1 MNLKEAFRYQNK
13 LQRLMEEAESI
24 LMRER
29 NVVKVE
35 NTLLL
40 HKVNPEATN
49 ETTVEA
55 PDTEYADRVNE
66 IAMLLMYL
74 LEQRRLLGY
83 AIRDAKKS
91 LELDFD
97 GEVSLNGKRQELANV
112 FRRMGEIR
120 SSETVLPG
128 GGVGH
133 GGVLGL
139 GAHGLSAA
147 QGAGHAVGAEEDG
160 ALVMSTGIIG
170 HFLPMDTIEKGIQKI
185 TKKLKDDERSLIA
198 AAKGI
203 MTTDTHHKLFSK
215 QVTLEDGTVVNIAGM
230 AKGAGMIAPN
240 MATFLGI
247 VLTDAVLDGKSAQ
260 KLLKKIVHTTFNCI
274 TVDGH
279 TSTNDSLLLLAN
291 GAAGGQSA
299 AKSKDF
305 ANALESICA
314 DLARSIPEDGEGA
327 SHLVTINVKGL
338 KTEADARHIAR
349 LVAESPLTKC
359 ALYGNDPNWGRIMS
373 SAGYSGIPFDVKK
386 ATLHINGFLVFAN
399 GAPTDFDAAEVSRSM
414 ASEREI
420 TIDLKFG
427 EGRQSCRFWT
437 CDLTA
442 DYVHINADYHT

>member
-1 MNLKEAFRYQNK
+1 MAKAEKTKQFIPQGFRFAAMYTGIKQDK
-13 LQRLMEEAESI
+13 TR
-24 LMRER
+24 
-29 NVVKVE
+29 
-35 NTLLL
+35 
-40 HKVNPEATN
+40 
-49 ETTVEA
+49 
-55 PDTEYADRVNE
+55 ADMTF
-66 IAMLLMYL
+66 IASD
-74 LEQRRLLGY
+74 RP
-83 AIRDAKKS
+83 A
-91 LELDFD
+91 
-97 GEVSLNGKRQELANV
+97 
-112 FRRMGEIR
+112 
-120 SSETVLPG
+120 
-128 GGVGH
+128 
-133 GGVLGL
+133 
-139 GAHGLSAA
+139 SAA
-147 QGAGHAVGAEEDG
+147 GVFTQNLVCAAPVVLDRSRVPSEKIQAIVVNSGNANACTGERGLQDAQQMARWAAEAVGAEEDG

-170 HFLPMDTIEKGIQKI
+170 HFLPMDTIENGIKKI
-185 TKKLKDDERSLIA
+185 TKKLKDDEKSLIA

-240 MATFLGI
+240 MATFLGV

-314 DLARSIPEDGEGA
+314 DLARSIADDGEGA

-386 ATLHINGFLVFAN
+386 ATLHINGFLVFAD
-399 GAPTDFDAAEVSRSM
+399 GAPTDFDAAEVSKSM
-414 ASEREI
+414 AANREI
-420 TIDLKFG
+420 VIDLKFG

-437 CDLTA
+437 CDLTT

>member
-1 MNLKEAFRYQNK
+1 MAKAEKTKQFIPQGFRFAAMYTGIKQDK
-13 LQRLMEEAESI
+13 TR
-24 LMRER
+24 
-29 NVVKVE
+29 
-35 NTLLL
+35 
-40 HKVNPEATN
+40 
-49 ETTVEA
+49 
-55 PDTEYADRVNE
+55 ADMTF
-66 IAMLLMYL
+66 IASD
-74 LEQRRLLGY
+74 RP
-83 AIRDAKKS
+83 A
-91 LELDFD
+91 
-97 GEVSLNGKRQELANV
+97 
-112 FRRMGEIR
+112 
-120 SSETVLPG
+120 
-128 GGVGH
+128 
-133 GGVLGL
+133 
-139 GAHGLSAA
+139 SAA
-147 QGAGHAVGAEEDG
+147 GVFTQNLVCAAPVVLDRSRVPSEKIQAIVVNSGNANACTGERGLQDAQQMARWAAEAVGAEEDG

-170 HFLPMDTIEKGIQKI
+170 HFLPMGTIESGIKKI
-185 TKKLKDDERSLIA
+185 TKKLKDDEKSLIA

-240 MATFLGI
+240 MATFLGV

-314 DLARSIPEDGEGA
+314 DLARSIANDGEGA

-386 ATLHINGFLVFAN
+386 ATLHINGSLVFAD
-399 GAPTDFDAAEVSRSM
+399 GAPTDFDAAEVSKSM
-414 ASEREI
+414 ASNREI
-420 TIDLKFG
+420 VIDLKFG

-437 CDLTA
+437 CDLTT

>member
-1 MNLKEAFRYQNK
+1 MAKTEKTKQFIPQGFRFAAMYTGIKQDK
-13 LQRLMEEAESI
+13 TR
-24 LMRER
+24 
-29 NVVKVE
+29 
-35 NTLLL
+35 
-40 HKVNPEATN
+40 
-49 ETTVEA
+49 
-55 PDTEYADRVNE
+55 ADMTF
-66 IAMLLMYL
+66 IASD
-74 LEQRRLLGY
+74 RP
-83 AIRDAKKS
+83 A
-91 LELDFD
+91 
-97 GEVSLNGKRQELANV
+97 
-112 FRRMGEIR
+112 
-120 SSETVLPG
+120 
-128 GGVGH
+128 
-133 GGVLGL
+133 
-139 GAHGLSAA
+139 SAA
-147 QGAGHAVGAEEDG
+147 GVFTQNLVCAAPVVLDRSRVPSEKIQAIVVNSGNANACTGERGLQDAQQMARWAAEAIGADEEG